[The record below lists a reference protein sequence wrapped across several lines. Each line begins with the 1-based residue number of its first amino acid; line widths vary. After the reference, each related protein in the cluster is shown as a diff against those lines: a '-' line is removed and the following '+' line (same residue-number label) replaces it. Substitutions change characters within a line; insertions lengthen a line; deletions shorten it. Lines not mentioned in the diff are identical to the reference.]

1 MDESTNMPK
10 IKIYSKY
17 EDYNKKNENF
27 NKILKEIINYLINLD
42 DSNQLEK
49 IYSFFINLK
58 ENYLKENIIDCLY
71 ALKHIAEFLNFKQL
85 SNWVNFEL
93 NGYNYKC
100 SYIPQ
105 YRRFLAVYFFGDI
118 QYSFRDDYL
127 ILDPIGEILRRI
139 ENTEDY
145 YIEIDDDDRLI
156 FFQIHDKNV
165 NKLVVFCS
173 NLSQIVYGIMLILS
187 KFIWI
192 LDSKM
197 PIKFEREIP
206 FKKKYIK
213 IDLSNS
219 LNNYYGNLIYL
230 INLVAQK
237 TKSYNLIPFL
247 LRKLFENL
255 IYQIFQKA
263 LKGQHQNFYFKKYK
277 PRSFSKLIKLFNYFR
292 NEEFLEYHTGAIDD
306 DLMQFLKLIR
316 SKGNLAVHQLFYEIS
331 DEMINTWENKVNILL
346 RNLFFILENVPKHG
360 ILITD
365 KKRIKKIKNILN
377 T

>member
-1 MDESTNMPK
+1 MPK
-10 IKIYSKY
+10 IKVYSKY
-17 EDYNKKNENF
+17 KTYNKRNENF
-27 NKILKEIINYLINLD
+27 NELLNEISIELSNID

-58 ENYLKENIIDCLY
+58 ENFVKGNIIDCLY
-71 ALKHIAEFLNFKQL
+71 TLKHIAKFLNIKRL
-85 SNWVNFEL
+85 DKWVNFEL

-127 ILDPIGEILRRI
+127 ILNPIGEILRRI
-139 ENTEDY
+139 ESKEDY
-145 YIEIDDDDRLI
+145 YIELDDDERLI
-156 FFQIHDKNV
+156 FFDIHDKNV
-165 NKLVVFCS
+165 NKLVIFCS
-173 NLSQIVYGIMLILS
+173 NLSQIVYGIMQILS

-192 LDSKM
+192 LESKI
-197 PIKFEREIP
+197 PLKYEKEIP
-206 FKKKYIK
+206 FEKKYIK

-219 LNNYYGNLIYL
+219 SSNNYGNLIYL

-263 LKGQHQNFYFKKYK
+263 LNKKHKDFYFYKKR

-292 NEEFLEYHTGAIDD
+292 NEELLEYHNGAIDD
-306 DLMQFLKLIR
+306 DSMRFLKLIR
-316 SKGNLAVHQLFYEIS
+316 SKGNLAVHQLFHDIN
-331 DEMINTWENKVNILL
+331 DEMINSWEKKTNNLL
-346 RNLFFILENVPKHG
+346 KNFFNILENVPKNE
-360 ILITD
+360 ILID
-365 KKRIKKIKNILN
+365 DVERIETIENILN
-377 T
+377 N

>member
-1 MDESTNMPK
+1 MDEPTDMPK

-27 NKILKEIINYLINLD
+27 NKILKEINNNLTNLNK
-42 DSNQLEK
+42 SNQLKK

-58 ENYLKENIIDCLY
+58 ENFLKENIIDCFFV
-71 ALKHIAEFLNFKQL
+71 LKQIAELLNFNHLNK
-85 SNWVNFEL
+85 WVNLEL

-118 QYSFRDDYL
+118 QHSFRDDYL

-139 ENTEDY
+139 ENKEDY
-145 YIEIDDDDRLI
+145 YIELDDDESLI
-156 FFQIHDKNV
+156 VFQIYDKNV
-165 NKLVVFCS
+165 DKLVVICS
-173 NLSQIVYGIMLILS
+173 NLSQIVYGIIQILS

-197 PIKFEREIP
+197 PIKHEKEIFFE
-206 FKKKYIK
+206 KKYIK

-219 LNNYYGNLIYL
+219 LNNIYGNLIYL

-237 TKSYNLIPFL
+237 TKTYNLIPFL

-263 LKGQHQNFYFKKYK
+263 LNPKYKDFYFYQKR

-292 NEEFLEYHTGAIDD
+292 NEELLEYHNGAIDE

-316 SKGNLAVHQLFYEIS
+316 DPKEI
-331 DEMINTWENKVNILL
+331 
-346 RNLFFILENVPKHG
+346 
-360 ILITD
+360 
-365 KKRIKKIKNILN
+365 
-377 T
+377 